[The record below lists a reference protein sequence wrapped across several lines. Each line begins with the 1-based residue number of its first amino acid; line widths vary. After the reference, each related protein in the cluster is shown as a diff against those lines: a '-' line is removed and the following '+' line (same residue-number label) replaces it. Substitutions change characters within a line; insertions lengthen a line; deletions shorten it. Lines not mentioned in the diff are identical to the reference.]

1 MTSTDTDN
9 AQKAPAKDRWDLPDV
24 SGLVVGVLGGTG
36 PQGKGLAYRLAR
48 AGQKVIIG
56 SRAADRAEAAA
67 GELGHGVEGA
77 DNADTA
83 RRSDIVIVAVPWDG
97 HGKTLESL
105 REELAGKLV
114 VDCVNPLG
122 FDKKGAYALKP
133 EEGSAAEQA
142 AALLPDSRV
151 TAAFHHLSAVLL
163 QNPEIDEIDTDVMVL
178 GEVRADVE
186 IVQALAGRIPGM
198 RGVFAGRL
206 RNAHQVESL
215 VANLISVNRRYKAH
229 AGLRVTDVSPIPPMI
244 TKITG
249 QHDAEQGVRVLQRVQ
264 REIALRAH
272 RDVAAVQ
279 GGARVRV
286 LVQTERDDPAGRR
299 RAGTRPRRGCA
310 ANPVQVAQPV
320 TAVTASD
327 PDEDGADPPVAVAG
341 GGGGHRWRLLDSR
354 ARGGDCA
361 DRTGRTGR
369 YVPESPTGSGPPVP
383 FGHARRTHAADHPP
397 STSVPATPRKPR
409 DRLRLHRRQ
418 WTPCAIAS
426 SAPPRHFAPTVRPS
440 RSAGRGCVR
449 C

>member
-1 MTSTDTDN
+1 MTSSDS
-9 AQKAPAKDRWDLPDV
+9 AQQPAGTPAKAPAKDPWDLPDV

-56 SRAADRAEAAA
+56 SRAAERAESAA

-77 DNADTA
+77 DNAECA
-83 RRSDIVIVAVPWDG
+83 RRSDIVIVAVPWEG

-163 QNPEIDEIDTDVMVL
+163 EDPEIDEIDTDVMVL

-198 RGVFAGRL
+198 RGIFAGRL

-229 AGLRVTDVSPIPPMI
+229 AGLRVTDV
-244 TKITG
+244 
-249 QHDAEQGVRVLQRVQ
+249 
-264 REIALRAH
+264 
-272 RDVAAVQ
+272 
-279 GGARVRV
+279 
-286 LVQTERDDPAGRR
+286 
-299 RAGTRPRRGCA
+299 
-310 ANPVQVAQPV
+310 
-320 TAVTASD
+320 
-327 PDEDGADPPVAVAG
+327 
-341 GGGGHRWRLLDSR
+341 
-354 ARGGDCA
+354 
-361 DRTGRTGR
+361 
-369 YVPESPTGSGPPVP
+369 
-383 FGHARRTHAADHPP
+383 
-397 STSVPATPRKPR
+397 
-409 DRLRLHRRQ
+409 
-418 WTPCAIAS
+418 
-426 SAPPRHFAPTVRPS
+426 
-440 RSAGRGCVR
+440 
-449 C
+449 